1 MLLRYAARRLLASI
15 PVLLGVTVI
24 TFLILRLTSGGFVPG
39 LELDPQLRAEDVA
52 RIRHN
57 LGLDEP
63 LPLQYLTWLA
73 GLLHGDFGRSL
84 TDGQP
89 VLDHILDRLPNTL
102 ELTLTAVLLAVLIAI
117 PLGVAGALRRGSLID
132 HVTTAVSVAGVAVP
146 AFWLGL
152 ILILLFSVSFH
163 AWGLP
168 WLPSSGAFDPVDEG
182 SVPGRLLH
190 LAMPATVLAFGY
202 LAVWS
207 RYTRSSM
214 LEVLSQDYVRTALA
228 KGMGERRMIYVHAL
242 RNTVAPLITLI
253 GLELPTLVGGAA
265 VIEIVFGWPGIGQLA
280 LERAFAHDYTTL
292 MGLATFTGIAVVAG
306 NLLADVLYAVAD
318 PRVRYR

>member
-15 PVLLGVTVI
+15 PVLFGITLI

-39 LELDPQLRAEDVA
+39 LELNPELRAEDVA

-57 LGLDEP
+57 LGLDAP
-63 LPLQYLTWLA
+63 LYLQYLAWLG

-89 VLDHILDRLPNTL
+89 VLSHILDRLPNTL
-102 ELTLTAVLLAVLIAI
+102 ELTVAAVLLAAVVAV
-117 PLGVAGALRRGSLID
+117 PLGVAGALRRGSLVD
-132 HVTTAVSVAGVAVP
+132 HLATTVSVAGVAVP

-152 ILILLFSVSFH
+152 LMILVFSVTFH

-168 WLPSSGAFDPVDEG
+168 WLPSGGAFDPADEG
-182 SVPGRLLH
+182 SVTGRLLH
-190 LAMPATVLAFGY
+190 LVMPAIVLSFGY

-228 KGMGERRMIYVHAL
+228 KGMSHRHMVYVHAL

-265 VIEIVFGWPGIGQLA
+265 VVEIVFGWPGIGQLA
-280 LERAFAHDYTTL
+280 LERALAHDYTTL
-292 MGLATFTGIAVVAG
+292 MGLATFTGVAVVIG

-318 PRVRYR
+318 PRVRY

>member
-1 MLLRYAARRLLASI
+1 MLLRYAARRLLAAI
-15 PVLLGVTVI
+15 PVLLGVTII

-39 LELDPQLRAEDVA
+39 LELNPSLRTEDVD

-57 LGLDEP
+57 LGLDAP

-89 VLDHILDRLPNTL
+89 VLDHILERLPNTV
-102 ELTLTAVLLAVLIAI
+102 ELTLTAVVLAVLIAI
-117 PLGVAGALRRGSLID
+117 PLGVAGALRRGTIVD
-132 HVTTAVSVAGVAVP
+132 HLTTALSVAGVAVP

-152 ILILLFSVSFH
+152 LLILVFSVSFH

-168 WLPSSGAFDPVDEG
+168 WLPSGGAFDPADEG
-182 SVPGRLLH
+182 DVGARLLH
-190 LAMPATVLAFGY
+190 LVMPATVLAFGY

-214 LEVLSQDYVRTALA
+214 LEVLAQDYVRTALA
-228 KGMGERRMIYVHAL
+228 KGMSGRRMVAVHAL
-242 RNTVAPLITLI
+242 RNAVAPLITLI

-265 VIEIVFGWPGIGQLA
+265 VVEIVFGWPGIGQLA
-280 LERAFAHDYTTL
+280 LERALDHDYTTL

-306 NLLADVLYAVAD
+306 NLVADVLYAVVD
-318 PRVRYR
+318 PRIRL

>member
-1 MLLRYAARRLLASI
+1 VLLRYAARRLAASI

-39 LELDPQLRAEDVA
+39 LELDPGLRAEDVQ

-57 LGLDEP
+57 LGLDAP

-89 VLDHILDRLPNTL
+89 VLGHILDRLPNTL
-102 ELTLTAVLLAVLIAI
+102 ELTVTAIVLAVLIAI
-117 PLGVAGALRRGSLID
+117 PLGVAGALRRGSAVD
-132 HVTTAVSVAGVAVP
+132 HLTTALSVAGVAVP
-146 AFWLGL
+146 TFWLGL
-152 ILILLFSVSFH
+152 LLILVFSVSFH
-163 AWGLP
+163 SWGLP
-168 WLPSSGAFDPVDEG
+168 WLPSGGAFDPADEG
-182 SVPGRLLH
+182 SVAGRLLH
-190 LAMPATVLAFGY
+190 LVMPATVLAFGY
-202 LAVWS
+202 IAVWS

-214 LEVLSQDYVRTALA
+214 LEVLAQDYVRTALA
-228 KGMGERRMIYVHAL
+228 KGMSRRHMVYVHAL
-242 RNTVAPLITLI
+242 RNAVAPLITLV

-265 VIEIVFGWPGIGQLA
+265 VVEIVFGWPGIGQLA
-280 LERAFAHDYTTL
+280 LERALDHDYTTL

-306 NLLADVLYAVAD
+306 NLVADVLYAVVD
-318 PRVRYR
+318 PRIRL

>member
-15 PVLLGVTVI
+15 PVLLGVTVV

-39 LELDPQLRAEDVA
+39 LELNPEIRAEDVA

-63 LPLQYLTWLA
+63 LYLQYLTWLA

-89 VLDHILDRLPNTL
+89 VLGHILGRLPNTL
-102 ELTLTAVLLAVLIAI
+102 ELTLTAALIAVLIAI

-146 AFWLGL
+146 TFWLGL
-152 ILILLFSVSFH
+152 LLILVFSVSFH

-168 WLPSSGAFDPVDEG
+168 WLPSSGAFDLADEG
-182 SVPGRLLH
+182 SVAGRLLH
-190 LAMPATVLAFGY
+190 LVMPATVLAFGY

-228 KGMGERRMIYVHAL
+228 KGMTERRMIYVHAL
-242 RNTVAPLITLI
+242 RNAVAPLITLV

-265 VIEIVFGWPGIGQLA
+265 IVEIVFGWPGIGQLA

-292 MGLATFTGIAVVAG
+292 MGLATFTGIAVVTG
-306 NLLADVLYAVAD
+306 SLLADVLYAVAD
-318 PRVRYR
+318 PRIRY

>member
-1 MLLRYAARRLLASI
+1 VLLRYAARRLLASI
-15 PVLLGVTVI
+15 PVLFGVTLI

-39 LELDPQLRAEDVA
+39 LELNPELRAEDVA

-63 LPLQYLTWLA
+63 LALQYLTWLA
-73 GLLHGDFGRSL
+73 GLLHGDLGRSL

-89 VLDHILDRLPNTL
+89 VLSHILDRLPNTL
-102 ELTLTAVLLAVLIAI
+102 ELTLAAVLLAALLAV

-132 HVTTAVSVAGVAVP
+132 HLATTVSVAGVAVP

-152 ILILLFSVSFH
+152 LMILVFSVTFH

-168 WLPSSGAFDPVDEG
+168 WLPSGGAFDPADEG
-182 SVPGRLLH
+182 SVAGRLLH
-190 LAMPATVLAFGY
+190 LVMPAIVLSFGY

-228 KGMGERRMIYVHAL
+228 KGMSHRHMVYVHAL

-265 VIEIVFGWPGIGQLA
+265 VVEIVFGWPGIGQLA
-280 LERAFAHDYTTL
+280 LERALAHDYTTL
-292 MGLATFTGIAVVAG
+292 MGLATFTGVAVVIG
-306 NLLADVLYAVAD
+306 NLLADVLYAVTD
-318 PRVRYR
+318 PRVRY

>member
-1 MLLRYAARRLLASI
+1 VLLRYAARRLLAAI
-15 PVLLGVTVI
+15 PVLLGVTII

-39 LELDPQLRAEDVA
+39 LELNPSLRTEDVD

-57 LGLDEP
+57 LGLDAP

-89 VLDHILDRLPNTL
+89 VLDHILERLPNTV
-102 ELTLTAVLLAVLIAI
+102 ELTLTAVVLAVLIAI
-117 PLGVAGALRRGSLID
+117 PLGVAGALRRGTIVD
-132 HVTTAVSVAGVAVP
+132 HLTTALSVAGVAVP

-152 ILILLFSVSFH
+152 LLILVFSVSFH

-168 WLPSSGAFDPVDEG
+168 WLPSGGAFDPADEADVG
-182 SVPGRLLH
+182 ARLLH
-190 LAMPATVLAFGY
+190 LVMPATVLAFGY

-214 LEVLSQDYVRTALA
+214 LEVLAQDYVRTALA
-228 KGMGERRMIYVHAL
+228 KGMSGRRMVAVHAL
-242 RNTVAPLITLI
+242 RNAVAPLITLI

-265 VIEIVFGWPGIGQLA
+265 VVEIVFGWPGIGQLA
-280 LERAFAHDYTTL
+280 LERALDHDYTTL

-306 NLLADVLYAVAD
+306 NLVADVLYAVVD
-318 PRVRYR
+318 PRIRL

>member
-15 PVLLGVTVI
+15 PVLFGVTLI

-39 LELDPQLRAEDVA
+39 LELNPELRAEDVA

-63 LPLQYLTWLA
+63 LALQYLTWLA
-73 GLLHGDFGRSL
+73 GLLHGDLGRSL

-89 VLDHILDRLPNTL
+89 VLSHILDRLPNTL
-102 ELTLTAVLLAVLIAI
+102 ELTLAAVLLAALLAV

-132 HVTTAVSVAGVAVP
+132 HLATTVSVAGVAVP

-152 ILILLFSVSFH
+152 LMILVFSVTFH

-168 WLPSSGAFDPVDEG
+168 WLPSGGAFDPADEG
-182 SVPGRLLH
+182 SVAGRLLH
-190 LAMPATVLAFGY
+190 LVMPAIVLSFGY

-228 KGMGERRMIYVHAL
+228 KGMSHRHMVYVHAL

-265 VIEIVFGWPGIGQLA
+265 VVEIVFGWPGIGQLA
-280 LERAFAHDYTTL
+280 LERALAHDYTTL
-292 MGLATFTGIAVVAG
+292 MGLATFTGVAVVIG
-306 NLLADVLYAVAD
+306 NLLADVLYAVTD
-318 PRVRYR
+318 PRVRY